1 MLFCNFLRI
10 NPKLVVKINRAQIKH
25 FRIRNAILQVGQT
38 LQILRKKKSSVK
50 KLFNVKMAM
59 VSEP

>member
-38 LQILRKKKSSVK
+38 LQILRKKKI
-50 KLFNVKMAM
+50 
-59 VSEP
+59 VS